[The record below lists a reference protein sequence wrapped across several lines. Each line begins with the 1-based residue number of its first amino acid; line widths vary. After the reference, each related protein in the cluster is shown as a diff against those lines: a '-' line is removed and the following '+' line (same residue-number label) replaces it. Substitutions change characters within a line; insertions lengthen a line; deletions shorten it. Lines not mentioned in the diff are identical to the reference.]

1 LKHFY
6 KVQRRKIDKIKRKIL
21 THLTMENTKQKENI
35 SPILVIVLIGLT
47 LNLVM
52 ALGMIENWISPKDFI
67 WVLVIIYSLV
77 LTFGAFMSQVDTW
90 LTRYEQNRYRSQL
103 NRIQTD
109 EILFEQ
115 VLKRETYKGF
125 RKEYL
130 NDAHRREVLVR
141 MVAKLRME
149 FETGVKAEAK
159 AIVEKERNMQ
169 TDNSISPIENFLD
182 KTSNPKKSLE
192 RAAKIFKNKDNPET
206 KPPQK
211 P

>member
-1 LKHFY
+1 
-6 KVQRRKIDKIKRKIL
+6 
-21 THLTMENTKQKENI
+21 MENIKQKESI

-67 WVLVIIYSLV
+67 WVLVIIYGLV
-77 LTFGAFMSQVDTW
+77 LSFGAFMSQVDIW
-90 LTRYEQNRYRSQL
+90 LTRYNENRYRSQL

-115 VLKRETYKGF
+115 VLKKETYKSF
-125 RKEYL
+125 RQEYL
-130 NDAHRREVLVR
+130 NDTHRREVLVR
-141 MVAKLRME
+141 MVAKLRLE
-149 FETGVKAEAK
+149 FETGVRAEAQ
-159 AIVEKERNMQ
+159 AIVEKELKTRTESN
-169 TDNSISPIENFLD
+169 ISPVDAFLKKNNHP
-182 KTSNPKKSLE
+182 KTSTE
-192 RAAKIFKNKDNPET
+192 RAATIFKNNNNTET

>member
-1 LKHFY
+1 
-6 KVQRRKIDKIKRKIL
+6 
-21 THLTMENTKQKENI
+21 MENTKHNPII

-52 ALGMIENWISPKDFI
+52 SLMLLQNLISPKDFI
-67 WVLVIIYSLV
+67 WVSVIIYSLV
-77 LTFGAFMSQVDTW
+77 LSFGAFMSQVDTW
-90 LTRYEQNRYRSQL
+90 LSRYEQNRYRSQL
-103 NRIQTD
+103 NRIRTD

-141 MVAKLRME
+141 MVAKLQTE
-149 FETGVKAEAK
+149 FEAGIKADAK
-159 AIVEKERNMQ
+159 AIVEKERNIQM
-169 TDNSISPIENFLD
+169 DNSISPVERFLN
-182 KTSNPKKSLE
+182 KTSNPKTSIE
-192 RAAKIFKNKDNPET
+192 RAAKIFKNNNTPET